1 MRGTNATHLPQT
13 LLPSLAQNIS
23 DISITSAN
31 LPDVIEYCVYFSCIL
46 FSLFVILFLE
56 KYLLSWTMADQL
68 KSTDVIPQVVTSED
82 IFNAL
87 SVMSTE
93 ITALSKIVR
102 NKLKA
107 KEQPLK
113 KPCPKKPLSKSSP
126 PPKDAKRKPKPKPA
140 RNE

>member
-1 MRGTNATHLPQT
+1 
-13 LLPSLAQNIS
+13 
-23 DISITSAN
+23 
-31 LPDVIEYCVYFSCIL
+31 
-46 FSLFVILFLE
+46 
-56 KYLLSWTMADQL
+56 MADQL